1 MNGKTTADGP
11 ITSNRVQKSFASR
24 SLRRKQIAGLVKAWP
39 FVSGTEDQ
47 LIEGGMSGSP
57 ILDAD
62 GAVIGLVSAR
72 REFAKDWHAKTS
84 RVERRILKFLADG
97 RLATADTWEMQQ
109 IIGKSQRQ
117 AEEARRGDSI
127 EAQAWGMG
135 REYAERLVRCLAS
148 KMKQQ
153 KIN

>member
-1 MNGKTTADGP
+1 
-11 ITSNRVQKSFASR
+11 
-24 SLRRKQIAGLVKAWP
+24 
-39 FVSGTEDQ
+39 
-47 LIEGGMSGSP
+47 MSGSP

-72 REFAKDWHAKTS
+72 REFAKDWHTKTS
-84 RVERRILKFLADG
+84 RVERRILTFLADG
-97 RLATADTWEMQQ
+97 GSPPDTWEMQQ

-135 REYAERLVRCLAS
+135 REYAERFVS

-153 KIN
+153 EIN